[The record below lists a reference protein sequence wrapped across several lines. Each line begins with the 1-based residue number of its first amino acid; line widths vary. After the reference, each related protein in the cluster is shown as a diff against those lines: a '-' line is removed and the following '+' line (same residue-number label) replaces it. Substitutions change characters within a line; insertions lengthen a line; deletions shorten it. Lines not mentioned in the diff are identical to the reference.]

1 MSTLAELQNEL
12 AATGSIT
19 IGDYRLTED
28 DYAGLASG
36 LQSLAEEQQA
46 IRDDWAEQGDDDVDL
61 TDLDISLHDLARH
74 VGPWHEEVLYTG
86 DLPEGDLD
94 ELTRR
99 AQLRLDVALHA
110 ARFPGDT
117 AESALRAR
125 GTLAAIERA
134 RSERKG
140 A

>member
-1 MSTLAELQNEL
+1 MSTIAELRRELAE
-12 AATGSIT
+12 TDSIT
-19 IGDYRLTED
+19 IDDYLLTED

-36 LQSLAEEQQA
+36 LQSLAAEQQA
-46 IRDDWAEQGDDDVDL
+46 TRDDWAEQGEDADM

-74 VGPWHEEVLYTG
+74 VGPWHEEVLYIG
-86 DLPEGDLD
+86 DLPEGGLDDLA
-94 ELTRR
+94 RR
-99 AQLRLDVALHA
+99 AQHTLDFDLPLGRCNGEEAI
-110 ARFPGDT
+110 D
-117 AESALRAR
+117 ALRAR

>member
-19 IGDYRLTED
+19 VGDYRLTED

-46 IRDDWAEQGDDDVDL
+46 IREDWAEQGDDADM

-74 VGPWHEEVLYTG
+74 VGPWLEGVLYTG
-86 DLPEGDLD
+86 DLPEDGLD
-94 ELTRR
+94 DLTRR
-99 AQLRLDVALHA
+99 AQRTLDFDLHMGRCNVEGA
-110 ARFPGDT
+110 VN
-117 AESALRAR
+117 ALRAR

-134 RSERKG
+134 RSARK
-140 A
+140 AA

>member
-19 IGDYRLTED
+19 ISDYRLTED

-46 IRDDWAEQGDDDVDL
+46 IRDDWAAQGDDVDMA
-61 TDLDISLHDLARH
+61 DLDISLHDLARH

-86 DLPEGDLD
+86 DLPEDGLDDLA
-94 ELTRR
+94 RR
-99 AQLRLDVALHA
+99 AQRALDLDLHMGHC
-110 ARFPGDT
+110 RD
-117 AESALRAR
+117 ESAVNALRAR

-134 RSERKG
+134 RSARKG

>member
-19 IGDYRLTED
+19 IGDYLLTED

-46 IRDDWAEQGDDDVDL
+46 IRDDWAEQGEDVDL
-61 TDLDISLHDLARH
+61 TDLDISLYDLARH
-74 VGPWHEEVLYTG
+74 VGPWLEGVLYTG
-86 DLPEGDLD
+86 DLPEDGLDDLA
-94 ELTRR
+94 RR
-99 AQLRLDVALHA
+99 AQRTLDFDLHMGHC
-110 ARFPGDT
+110 RG
-117 AESALRAR
+117 ESATNALRAR

-134 RSERKG
+134 RSERK
-140 A
+140 AA

>member
-1 MSTLAELQNEL
+1 MSTIAELRRELAE
-12 AATGSIT
+12 TGSIT
-19 IGDYRLTED
+19 IDDYLLTED

-46 IRDDWAEQGDDDVDL
+46 IRDDWAEQGEDVDMA
-61 TDLDISLHDLARH
+61 DLDISLHDLARH

-86 DLPEGDLD
+86 DLPEDGLDDLA
-94 ELTRR
+94 RR
-99 AQLRLDVALHA
+99 ARRMLDFDLPRGLCNDEGAI
-110 ARFPGDT
+110 D
-117 AESALRAR
+117 ALRAR

-134 RSERKG
+134 RSEQKG

>member
-19 IGDYRLTED
+19 IGDYLLTED

-46 IRDDWAEQGDDDVDL
+46 IRDDWAEQGEDVDL
-61 TDLDISLHDLARH
+61 ADLDISLHDLARH
-74 VGPWHEEVLYTG
+74 VGPWLEGVLYTG
-86 DLPEGDLD
+86 DLPEDGLDDLA
-94 ELTRR
+94 RR
-99 AQLRLDVALHA
+99 AQRTLDLDLHMG
-110 ARFPGDT
+110 RCSD
-117 AESALRAR
+117 ESATNALRAR

-134 RSERKG
+134 RSERK
-140 A
+140 AA

>member
-19 IGDYRLTED
+19 VGDYRLTED

-36 LQSLAEEQQA
+36 LQSLAEERQA
-46 IRDDWAEQGDDDVDL
+46 IRDDWAEQGEDVDM

-74 VGPWHEEVLYTG
+74 VGPWHEEVVYIG
-86 DLPEGDLD
+86 GLPEDGLDDLA
-94 ELTRR
+94 RR
-99 AQLRLDVALHA
+99 AQRVLDLDLHMGRCNDEGA
-110 ARFPGDT
+110 VN
-117 AESALRAR
+117 ALRAR

-134 RSERKG
+134 RSERK
-140 A
+140 AA

>member
-1 MSTLAELQNEL
+1 MSTIAELRREL

-19 IGDYRLTED
+19 IDDYRLAED

-46 IRDDWAEQGDDDVDL
+46 IRDDWAEQGEDVDMA
-61 TDLDISLHDLARH
+61 DLDISLHDLARH

-86 DLPEGDLD
+86 DLPEDGLDDLA
-94 ELTRR
+94 RR
-99 AQLRLDVALHA
+99 AQRTLDFDLPRGRCNDEGAI
-110 ARFPGDT
+110 D
-117 AESALRAR
+117 ALRAR

-134 RSERKG
+134 RSEQKG

>member
-19 IGDYRLTED
+19 VGDYLLTED

-36 LQSLAEEQQA
+36 LQGLAEEQQA
-46 IRDDWAEQGDDDVDL
+46 IREDWAEQGEDMDL
-61 TDLDISLHDLARH
+61 TDLDISLCDLARH

-86 DLPEGDLD
+86 DLPEDDLD
-94 ELTRR
+94 DLARR
-99 AQLRLDVALHA
+99 AQRTLDLDLHMG
-110 ARFPGDT
+110 RCND
-117 AESALRAR
+117 ESATNALRAR

-134 RSERKG
+134 RSERK
-140 A
+140 AA